1 MKGNIDYPCLY
12 NSSPNTPPLKS
23 RSTVGAA
30 IPTGLGSHIS
40 CVTRQYV
47 TDTYGHYCWFIVSG
61 QCDHVGSVSCAGVHI
76 AATSVTNSLV
86 V

>member
-1 MKGNIDYPCLY
+1 MALELIWD
-12 NSSPNTPPLKS
+12 LKS

-47 TDTYGHYCWFIVSG
+47 TNTYGHYCWLIVCSR
-61 QCDHVGSVSCAGVHI
+61 CDSVGSVSCTGVHM
-76 AATSVTNSLV
+76 AATSVTNSPV
-86 V
+86 VTQHGSR